1 MNFGDLFKKL
11 FGARPVQTPAEEV
24 ISAEEATCEPSL
36 SDLLPFPYREIS
48 ERDSGRLLALWQ
60 DAHKDG
66 VCPLL
71 IAADEQFTEMIESN
85 AWEYDSLPDLTEFYE
100 TAKHDLEE
108 DEFSHFVIGNVGD
121 NGEAMDEVGCPSLD
135 DGAPLLLAEIP
146 AEHPW
151 DIFRLLPIGGWNDCP
166 DASFIAAFCK
176 EMFESYGV
184 RPVFVSGDM
193 LIVKPERLP
202 ASKEEA
208 YDLAWKLYAFCP
220 DMVTQGL
227 GSIHALADSLTKSAL
242 WQFWWD

>member
-1 MNFGDLFKKL
+1 MNLSDLFKRI
-11 FGARPVQTPAEEV
+11 FGKQNAPSAAENVIPASESV
-24 ISAEEATCEPSL
+24 GKPSL
-36 SDLLPFPYREIS
+36 SDLLPFPYREIPKAKS
-48 ERDSGRLLALWQ
+48 AELLSLWQ
-60 DAHKDG
+60 AAHKAG

-85 AWEYDSLPDLTEFYE
+85 AWEYNALPDLGEFYE
-100 TAKHDLEE
+100 TARTDLED
-108 DEFSHFVIGNVGD
+108 DEFSHLILGNEGD
-121 NGEAMDEVGCPSLD
+121 EGEAMDELYSPSMD
-135 DGAPLLLAEIP
+135 DSPILLAEIP

-166 DASFIAAFCK
+166 DASYIAAFCK
-176 EMFESYGV
+176 EMFERYGV

-202 ASKEEA
+202 AKEEA
-208 YDLAWKLYAFCP
+208 YHLAWKLYAFCP

-227 GSIHALADSLTKSAL
+227 GSLHALADSLTKSAL